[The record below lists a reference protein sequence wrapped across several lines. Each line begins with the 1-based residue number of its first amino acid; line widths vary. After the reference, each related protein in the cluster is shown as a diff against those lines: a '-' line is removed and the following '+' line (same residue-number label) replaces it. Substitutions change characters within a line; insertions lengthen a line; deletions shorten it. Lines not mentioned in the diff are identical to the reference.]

1 MATVT
6 NTNGKAKAGNGLGPR
21 TIIASITTGSAMTQA
36 ELDGTIAG
44 LTMQS
49 AAGAGVSAA
58 DAFSVAGIS
67 GAVGDTTLHVALQGT
82 GVLGTDAGDYY
93 AGVTAAAVA
102 TFEDNV

>member
-1 MATVT
+1 MASVT
-6 NTNGKAKAGNGLGPR
+6 NVNGKVIAGNGLGPR

-36 ELDGTIAG
+36 ELDGTIQA

-58 DAFSVAGIS
+58 DAFSVAGID
-67 GAVGDTTLHVALQGT
+67 GAAGDTTIYVALQGT
-82 GVLGTDAGDYY
+82 GTLGTDAGDYY

-102 TFEDNV
+102 TFG